1 LNQQK
6 APRPIADEECKCK
19 NFRVI
24 KINKEILLYKFYQVK
39 KLPLI
44 AKQGATFLKQS

>member
-6 APRPIADEECKCK
+6 APRPITDEECKCK

-24 KINKEILLYKFYQVK
+24 KIKKEGQLYKFYPVIRFQ
-39 KLPLI
+39 LD
-44 AKQGATFLKQS
+44 AK